1 MITPTPPFF
10 LPPPLHLFKQTGF
23 RNASAPKAIRET
35 CMWYLDFV
43 EGLLRDGDPGL
54 AAEVVNDFSA
64 QLRSPTWPI
73 DSRMD
78 PSKWFRLN
86 TRLSA
91 AVRIAAQALPIK
103 GIYEVTDPWNGSGG
117 GSGGVARSVQDT
129 GAAAAAASTAPSSS
143 LGRDQS
149 AFGERWEG
157 DSAPLM

>member
-1 MITPTPPFF
+1 
-10 LPPPLHLFKQTGF
+10 
-23 RNASAPKAIRET
+23 
-35 CMWYLDFV
+35 MWYLDFV
-43 EGLLRDGDPGL
+43 RGLLRDGDPGL

-91 AVRIAAQALPIK
+91 AVRIAARALPIK

-117 GSGGVARSVQDT
+117 RGAVTTSVHEA
-129 GAAAAAASTAPSSS
+129 GAAASAAASSSPE
-143 LGRDQS
+143 RDQS
-149 AFGERWEG
+149 AFGEGQEG